1 MGNELL
7 SAKTDIVFKKI
18 FIENKDLLQDFLAN
32 MLDIPSKDIVDIT
45 IKNTEIQ
52 PDSPD
57 GKVSRLD
64 LNMTVNEM
72 RVNVEIQVRKQTDY
86 KERSLFYWSKL
97 FTSDFKSGDPYRKL
111 KKTITIVTICMILF
125 MLAGCTI
132 HINEPQK
139 SPEELIEN
147 QQLAA
152 DPVEYDSEGTYNV
165 TFHYDNGGFADMD
178 LSQAY
183 VCFDPVS
190 VLDQIENITGESEFP
205 ELPQDALDQLNEA
218 IGEGGLVKVA
228 IITVKTVDDN
238 TLEVSFTDTES
249 PIPEKE
255 YFFVIPNEELAGS
268 FIPE

>member
-1 MGNELL
+1 M
-7 SAKTDIVFKKI
+7 
-18 FIENKDLLQDFLAN
+18 
-32 MLDIPSKDIVDIT
+32 
-45 IKNTEIQ
+45 
-52 PDSPD
+52 
-57 GKVSRLD
+57 
-64 LNMTVNEM
+64 
-72 RVNVEIQVRKQTDY
+72 
-86 KERSLFYWSKL
+86 
-97 FTSDFKSGDPYRKL
+97 
-111 KKTITIVTICMILF
+111 KKTITIVTICMMLF

-152 DPVEYDSEGTYNV
+152 DPVKYDPEGTYNV
-165 TFHYDNGGFADMD
+165 TFHYDNGGLKDMD
-178 LSQAY
+178 MSQAY

-190 VLDQIENITGESEFP
+190 VLDQIETITDGNTEEVP
-205 ELPQDALDQLNEA
+205 ELPQDALDELNEA
-218 IGEGGLVKVA
+218 IGEGEMVKVA

-249 PIPEKE
+249 PIIGKE

>member
-1 MGNELL
+1 M
-7 SAKTDIVFKKI
+7 KKI
-18 FIENKDLLQDFLAN
+18 
-32 MLDIPSKDIVDIT
+32 
-45 IKNTEIQ
+45 
-52 PDSPD
+52 
-57 GKVSRLD
+57 
-64 LNMTVNEM
+64 
-72 RVNVEIQVRKQTDY
+72 
-86 KERSLFYWSKL
+86 
-97 FTSDFKSGDPYRKL
+97 
-111 KKTITIVTICMILF
+111 ITIVTICMMLF

-152 DPVEYDSEGTYNV
+152 DPVEYNPEGTYNV

-249 PIPEKE
+249 PIPGKE

>member
-1 MGNELL
+1 M
-7 SAKTDIVFKKI
+7 
-18 FIENKDLLQDFLAN
+18 
-32 MLDIPSKDIVDIT
+32 
-45 IKNTEIQ
+45 
-52 PDSPD
+52 
-57 GKVSRLD
+57 
-64 LNMTVNEM
+64 
-72 RVNVEIQVRKQTDY
+72 
-86 KERSLFYWSKL
+86 
-97 FTSDFKSGDPYRKL
+97 
-111 KKTITIVTICMILF
+111 LF

-152 DPVEYDSEGTYNV
+152 DPVEYNSEGTYNV
-165 TFHYDNGGFADMD
+165 TFHYDNGGIKDMD
-178 LSQAY
+178 MSQAY

-190 VLDQIENITGESEFP
+190 VLDQIETITDGNTEEVP
-205 ELPQDALDQLNEA
+205 ELPQDALDELNEA
-218 IGEGGLVKVA
+218 IGEGEMVKVA

-249 PIPEKE
+249 PILGKE

>member
-1 MGNELL
+1 M
-7 SAKTDIVFKKI
+7 
-18 FIENKDLLQDFLAN
+18 
-32 MLDIPSKDIVDIT
+32 
-45 IKNTEIQ
+45 
-52 PDSPD
+52 
-57 GKVSRLD
+57 
-64 LNMTVNEM
+64 
-72 RVNVEIQVRKQTDY
+72 
-86 KERSLFYWSKL
+86 
-97 FTSDFKSGDPYRKL
+97 
-111 KKTITIVTICMILF
+111 KKTITIVTICMMLF

-152 DPVEYDSEGTYNV
+152 DPVEYNSEGTYNV
-165 TFHYDNGGFADMD
+165 TFHYDNGGLNDMD
-178 LSQAY
+178 MSQAY

-190 VLDQIENITGESEFP
+190 VLDQIESITDGNTEEVP
-205 ELPQDALDQLNEA
+205 ELPQDALDELNEA
-218 IGEGGLVKVA
+218 IGEGEMVKVA

-249 PIPEKE
+249 PILGKE